1 MKKIYKDS
9 GYGYRDVAV
18 LVSCGYDA
26 GWTSWGMPEEALF
39 DPIIVDFVEND
50 KTGTAEF
57 DEYIEN
63 TYNEC
68 VYCGGAG
75 DLTVV
80 WVPEGKEFRI
90 DECDGVENLILKSD
104 EYWTIA

>member
-1 MKKIYKDS
+1 MEKRYKDS

-18 LVSCGYDA
+18 LVSCGFGA

-39 DPIIVDFVEND
+39 DPVIVDFVEND
-50 KTGTAEF
+50 KIGTAEF

-63 TYNEC
+63 TYKEC
-68 VYCGGAG
+68 YSGGAS
-75 DLTVV
+75 DLIVV

-90 DECDGVENLILKSD
+90 DEYDGSESLVLKDNES
-104 EYWTIA
+104 WITA